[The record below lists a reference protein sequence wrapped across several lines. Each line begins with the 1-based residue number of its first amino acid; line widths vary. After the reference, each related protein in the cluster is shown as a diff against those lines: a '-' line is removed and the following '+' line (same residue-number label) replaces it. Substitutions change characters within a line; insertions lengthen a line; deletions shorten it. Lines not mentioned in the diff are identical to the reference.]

1 MSSILKNIKKS
12 YFWIIFLKYILI
24 PVYNI
29 FWEYLLNIQ
38 GKLLYIFYKITKKNR
53 DYEKL
58 FIKKNDKIVIRSN
71 EKIKD
76 ISNQIAKELDNNF
89 LLEMENKLNQQS
101 FPEGHY
107 LHGKKGHVID
117 MFPFIEQSLQKK
129 ILNFA
134 LDSMNVSIVSNY
146 LGVMPTIAKINLNLN
161 IPVQNTSE
169 RGPGLWHKDDFGFKS
184 LDLFAPIGE
193 LGEDNGPFHYL
204 KKKNDLG
211 VFYKITNTKKNSS
224 RGERN
229 KINLDVFEK
238 LNEET
243 NVFKGEP
250 GDGIF
255 IDSFRCYHRGGYC
268 KKNKRIMLRI
278 AYQTPDST
286 NMIGRENNFSKII
299 NKNNIDIFSRF
310 ILFKYPKIFEK
321 LKLQSFLLKIYRFMH
336 YKKELSLN

>member
-107 LHGKKGHVID
+107 LHGKK
-117 MFPFIEQSLQKK
+117 
-129 ILNFA
+129 
-134 LDSMNVSIVSNY
+134 
-146 LGVMPTIAKINLNLN
+146 
-161 IPVQNTSE
+161 
-169 RGPGLWHKDDFGFKS
+169 
-184 LDLFAPIGE
+184 
-193 LGEDNGPFHYL
+193 
-204 KKKNDLG
+204 
-211 VFYKITNTKKNSS
+211 S
-224 RGERN
+224 RN
-229 KINLDVFEK
+229 
-238 LNEET
+238 
-243 NVFKGEP
+243 
-250 GDGIF
+250 
-255 IDSFRCYHRGGYC
+255 
-268 KKNKRIMLRI
+268 
-278 AYQTPDST
+278 
-286 NMIGRENNFSKII
+286 
-299 NKNNIDIFSRF
+299 
-310 ILFKYPKIFEK
+310 
-321 LKLQSFLLKIYRFMH
+321 
-336 YKKELSLN
+336 

>member
-1 MSSILKNIKKS
+1 MSSLLKNVKKT

-38 GKLLYIFYKITKKNR
+38 GKLLYIFYKITKKKGV
-53 DYEKL
+53 YEKL

-76 ISNQIAKELDNNF
+76 ISNQIEKELNNNF
-89 LLEMENKLNQQS
+89 LLEMENKLNQKS

-107 LHGKKGHVID
+107 LHGKKAYVID

-129 ILNFA
+129 IINFA
-134 LDSMNVSIVSNY
+134 LNSMNVSIVSNY
-146 LGVMPTIAKINLNLN
+146 LGVMPTISKINLNLN
-161 IPVQNTSE
+161 IPVQNTNE
-169 RGPGLWHKDDFGFKS
+169 RGPMLWHKDDFGFKS

-211 VFYKITNTKKNSS
+211 VFYKISNIKKNSS
-224 RGERN
+224 QGERN

-243 NVFKGEP
+243 NVFKGES

-286 NMIGRENNFSKII
+286 NMIGRENNFSKIL

-321 LKLQSFLLKIYRFMH
+321 LKLQSFLLKIYRLMH